1 MLKNH
6 DFQIMKNIVAAVLQE
21 QEWIGSIYTKA
32 KDIGAIDG
40 SIEGLIV

>member
-6 DFQIMKNIVAAVLQE
+6 DFQIMKNIVAVLQE

-40 SIEGLIV
+40 SIEG